1 MIVRSIVPSET
12 KLVLRTL
19 SPICNL
25 QSSICNR
32 ARHGLSLLEVLVAL
46 AVFLFAL
53 IAIGRLVTLGGDR
66 ALDVQRQSQAIHL
79 CQSKLA
85 EVMAGVVPLASQ
97 GDVPFDED
105 PSWTWSLDC
114 EPNTTISGLWNVTVS
129 VTQKR
134 SGNSK
139 VECSLHQMVLDPSLR
154 GSTLDASALASASS
168 SSSASNSS
176 SGANSPTSGATAGSG
191 SGSMA
196 PATKGAAGGTASSSS
211 TATPT
216 GATKSGTS
224 KGGGP

>member
-1 MIVRSIVPSET
+1 M
-12 KLVLRTL
+12 TL
-19 SPICNL
+19 STTPSC
-25 QSSICNR
+25 R
-32 ARHGLSLLEVLVAL
+32 RHGLSLLEVLVAL

-114 EPNTTISGLWNVTVS
+114 EQNTTITGLWNVTVS

-168 SSSASNSS
+168 SSSASNSR
-176 SGANSPTSGATAGSG
+176 SGSNSPASGATGGTG

-196 PATKGAAGGTASSSS
+196 PATKGAAGGTASPSS

-216 GATKSGTS
+216 KASTSGTS
-224 KGGGP
+224 KKGG